1 MALLDEPVRGLHGG
15 GHVQSRHDDPEAAP
29 AEARRAEGADGAEGG
44 IGERGERGGEKAD
57 GVQFGDQCA
66 GEGES
71 GRVVGRKKTE
81 QVGEFSGQGK
91 RGLVEVGHLLFFFFV
106 FLYLLWKG
114 EMGEETK

>member
-1 MALLDEPVRGLHGG
+1 MQA
-15 GHVQSRHDDPEAAP
+15 RHDDPKAAP

-44 IGERGERGGEKAD
+44 TGERGERGGEKAD

-81 QVGEFSGQGK
+81 QVGEFSGHGK
-91 RGLVEVGHLLFFFFV
+91 RGLVEVGHFV
-106 FLYLLWKG
+106 FCFPFSPLEKRDGRGDTVRNHTAGYI
-114 EMGEETK
+114 